1 MTRNEFEGKLIR
13 LRAIEPE
20 DEAAAHAGGQD
31 TELDRLLDAP
41 HLPSSRAAA
50 RRRAEQ
56 AAAREP
62 EPDLV
67 ELIIETLDGTP
78 VGSLSVGQTDRRNR
92 VFGFGIGLGRDH
104 WRKGYGTEAVVL
116 LLRFYFGELGYQ
128 KVDVG
133 VYDFNQPSIRFFEAL
148 GFQHEGRRRRAYFT
162 RGRYHDLVLFGMT
175 AEEFSACHGSATG
188 ATAGQRGNRVS
199 SASGPGSA

>member
-1 MTRNEFEGKLIR
+1 MSGNEFEGKLIR

-20 DEAAAHAGGQD
+20 DAEAAHASGQD
-31 TELDRLLDAP
+31 TEMDRLVDAT
-41 HLPSSRAAA
+41 HLPNSRVVA
-50 RRRAEQ
+50 RQRAEQ
-56 AAAREP
+56 AAARDP
-62 EPDLV
+62 EADQA
-67 ELIIETLDGTP
+67 ELMIETLDGKA
-78 VGSLSVGQTDRRNR
+78 VGSLSVGHTDRRNR

-148 GFQHEGRRRRAYFT
+148 GFEHEGRRRRAYFT
-162 RGRYHDLVLFGMT
+162 RGKYHDLVLLGMT
-175 AEEFSACHGSATG
+175 SEEFLTHHGG
-188 ATAGQRGNRVS
+188 GH
-199 SASGPGSA
+199 